1 MAFSI
6 AIGTGLG
13 AAYTYGQQARAT
25 KSAAQA
31 AQRRFEVSERK
42 AEVQNVRSFRQAIRQ
57 QRLAQG
63 AMMNVAA
70 QTGGFGGSGLAGGLA
85 SAASQTAGTVGTM
98 QEIAQYNTQ
107 MGQAAVQE
115 SKSLAEANLYGQLG
129 GTMLNIFGQAGGFS
143 PKTYGG

>member
-1 MAFSI
+1 MAFS
-6 AIGTGLG
+6 LFVG
-13 AAYTYGQQARAT
+13 AVTAYSYGQQRKETRRA
-25 KSAAQA
+25 AAE
-31 AQRRFEVSERK
+31 AQRRFEISERK

-63 AMMNVAA
+63 AMMNIAA
-70 QTGGFGGSGLAGGLA
+70 QTGGIGGSGLAGGMA
-85 SAASQTAGTVGTM
+85 STTSQTAGTVGTM

-129 GTMLNIFGQAGGFS
+129 NLGTTMFTQTGGFNAIQ
-143 PKTYGG
+143 KYVG

>member
-1 MAFSI
+1 MAFS
-6 AIGTGLG
+6 LFVG
-13 AAYTYGQQARAT
+13 AVTAYSYGQQRKETRRA
-25 KSAAQA
+25 AAE
-31 AQRRFEVSERK
+31 AQRRFEISERK

-85 SAASQTAGTVGTM
+85 STTSQTAGTVGTM
-98 QEIAQYNTQ
+98 AEIAQYNTQ

>member
-1 MAFSI
+1 MLNVALATVS
-6 AIGTGLG
+6 
-13 AAYTYGQQARAT
+13 AYSYGQQARAT

-31 AQRRFEVSERK
+31 AERRFEVSERK
-42 AEVQNVRSFRQAIRQ
+42 AEVQNIRSFRQAIRQ

-70 QTGGFGGSGLAGGLA
+70 QTGGVGSSGLAGGLA
-85 SAASQTAGTVGTM
+85 SAASQTAGTIGTM

-115 SKSLAEANLYGQLG
+115 SKSLAQANLYGQLG
-129 GTMLNIFGQAGGFS
+129 STALTVFGETGGYKKVVEKFMS
-143 PKTYGG
+143 